1 MVQAEAIPVMGKLKE
16 LEKIYNINILFA
28 VETGDKAFGLNASDA
43 LSTVRFIFKHP
54 VEQYLKFTGKYET
67 IEWVDD
73 DIELYGIDLRKA
85 INMITESN
93 RNIYEWVNSSIRYLD
108 KDFGHRLK
116 PVLEQYFSIETILSQ
131 YQTVIHNQMEGFLDG
146 KATIRECL
154 MLDKTFLQIKY
165 MLEMHQMPPTNTNE
179 LITATKSYTT
189 ADDKREINH
198 LIHEMNLGHGYKPYI
213 LKNTLDLNIKTE
225 YKAFLSQI
233 DYTTKRKV
241 DLSAADNFF
250 LREIGISNDA

>member
-28 VETGDKAFGLNASDA
+28 VETGDRAFGLNVPDT

-93 RNIYEWVNSSIRYLD
+93 RNIYEWTNSSVKYLD
-108 KDFGHRLK
+108 KDFGYRLK
-116 PVLEQYFSIETILSQ
+116 PILEQYFSIEVILPQ
-131 YQTVIHNQMEGFLDG
+131 YQTVIHNQLEGFLDG

-154 MLDKTFLQIKY
+154 MLEKTFLQIKY
-165 MLEMHQMPPTNTNE
+165 ILELHQMSPTSINE
-179 LITATKSYTT
+179 LVTATKTYTT
-189 ADDKREINH
+189 VDDKREINH
-198 LIHEMNLGHGYKPYI
+198 LIHEMDLGHGYKPYI
-213 LKNTLDLNIKTE
+213 PGSTLDLNIKTE
-225 YKAFLSQI
+225 YEAFLSQI
-233 DYTTKRKV
+233 DYATKRKV

-250 LREIGISNDA
+250 LREIGISNAD